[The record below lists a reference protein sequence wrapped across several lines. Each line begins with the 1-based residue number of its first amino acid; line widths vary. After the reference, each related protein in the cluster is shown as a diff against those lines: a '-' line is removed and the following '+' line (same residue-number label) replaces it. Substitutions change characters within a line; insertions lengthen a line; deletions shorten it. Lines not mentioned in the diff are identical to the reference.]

1 LLYVLSMIWRVKVN
15 IGLQD
20 FVEKSMVVAVGGI
33 LWSMNIFGSKTDYER
48 ASVDRPENII
58 IA

>member
-1 LLYVLSMIWRVKVN
+1 MIWRVKVN